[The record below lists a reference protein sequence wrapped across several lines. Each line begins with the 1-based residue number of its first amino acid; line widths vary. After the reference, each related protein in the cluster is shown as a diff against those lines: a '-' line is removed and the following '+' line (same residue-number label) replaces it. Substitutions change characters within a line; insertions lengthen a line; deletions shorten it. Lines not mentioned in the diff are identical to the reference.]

1 MDCASGSGLLNSVSI
16 MPVDM
21 AVRIYLACSPPL
33 HSFLRNHDDHCLPSV
48 APLRPCLTTAGD
60 SVAMTAVM
68 SACRN
73 GGKPVRQKKSVVFA
87 DSQGLALATVHVL
100 DESEDEGLSEL
111 QFQLKQI
118 EGATSRLQLADSADS
133 VDSGPSLVLD
143 FTPPAA
149 DYLDLR
155 NRLKAQQVCLETCSV
170 QDRLLSG
177 TVQVRNVCFEKS
189 VWIRITFDSWNSFQ
203 DFRCWHL
210 NNVYASPDI
219 DTFSFSIEVP
229 ASCESGSHVQFCVQ
243 YCTQDQTFWD
253 NNHGNNYCLVTVDQS
268 GGHGD
273 ECPAALPILVQEK
286 RSDVDP
292 FGSPR
297 TSAGIFP
304 EWQSYG
310 HFPTSTP
317 YW

>member
-1 MDCASGSGLLNSVSI
+1 MDCSSGSGFLNSVPI

-21 AVRIYLACSPPL
+21 AVRLYLACSPPL
-33 HSFLRNHDDHCLPSV
+33 HPFLRNHGDCCAPSV
-48 APLRPCLTTAGD
+48 PPLRPCLTTAGD
-60 SVAMTAVM
+60 DVTMATVV

-73 GGKPVRQKKSVVFA
+73 GGKPGRQKKSVVFA

-100 DESEDEGLSEL
+100 EELEDDELSEL
-111 QFQLKQI
+111 QFQLTQI
-118 EGATSRLQLADSADS
+118 EGATSRLQLEDSAGS
-133 VDSGPSLVLD
+133 VDSGPALVLD

-155 NRLKAQQVCLETCSV
+155 NRLKAQQVSLETCSV

-177 TVQVRNVCFEKS
+177 TVQVRNICFEKS
-189 VWIRITFDSWNSFQ
+189 VWIRITFDSWRSFR
-203 DFRCWHL
+203 DVRCWHL
-210 NNVYASPDI
+210 NNVYASPDV

-229 ASCESGSHVQFCVQ
+229 AACESGGHVQFCVQ
-243 YCTQDQTFWD
+243 YCTQDKTFWD
-253 NNHGNNYCLVTVDQS
+253 NNHGNNYCLAPVDQ
-268 GGHGD
+268 GAGHSD
-273 ECPAALPILVQEK
+273 DCPAALPILVPEK
-286 RSDVDP
+286 RSEVDP

-310 HFPTSTP
+310 HIQTSTP